1 MYEDITQ
8 ELLLN
13 RMLSRVEDTM
23 DKRPS
28 ALIYDTHSAA
38 AIELKNLYIEL
49 EYLVKN
55 SFGDTAAREYL
66 ILLCKD
72 RGITPEPATKAILK
86 GVFYPPDIDVTDQRF
101 NIGEVNYVV
110 KEKLSDGEYTV
121 ECESEGTVGNQYLGD
136 MIPMEYIRGL
146 QTAELTELLI
156 PGEDE
161 EDTEVL
167 RKRYLESFDAQAF
180 GGNRADYL
188 KKVNSIN
195 GVGSC
200 KVTRVWNGDIRPAEM
215 IPDSKVTGWYRSL
228 TGLDENV
235 SNWLGKVYSAASG
248 KKLTVGGSV
257 LITITNANDYGTV
270 SDTLCKEVQNVL
282 DPEEN
287 CGEGY
292 GLAPIGH
299 VVLVQSVTAVPVAV
313 KTSLVFEEGY
323 NWSRLK
329 SQITKA
335 VEEYLL
341 ELRKKWAD
349 SGILV
354 VRISQIES
362 RILNVPGIADLTK
375 TKINGK
381 EENLTIERYDVPVLG
396 GVEND
401 QGS

>member
-86 GVFYPPDIDVTDQRF
+86 GVFYPPDIDVTGQRF

-121 ECESEGTVGNQYLGD
+121 ECESKGTVGNQYLGD

-215 IPDSKVTGWYRSL
+215 VPDSKVTDWYRSL
-228 TGLDENV
+228 SGLDENV
-235 SNWLGKVYSAASG
+235 SNWLEKVYSAAAE

-257 LITITNANDYGTV
+257 LITITNANDYGAA

-375 TKINGK
+375 TKINEK